1 MSMFDIAIA
10 YMFPANFILSDYGKE
25 TALFY
30 KRKLD
35 PTSEYSVSSEMNSLI
50 LILCIYIKQVS
61 IHTLLLTY

>member
-1 MSMFDIAIA
+1 MYIEHCSSHWNLHAHVQSQSKTHVMSMFDIAIA

-35 PTSEYSVSSEMNSLI
+35 PT
-50 LILCIYIKQVS
+50 
-61 IHTLLLTY
+61 TY